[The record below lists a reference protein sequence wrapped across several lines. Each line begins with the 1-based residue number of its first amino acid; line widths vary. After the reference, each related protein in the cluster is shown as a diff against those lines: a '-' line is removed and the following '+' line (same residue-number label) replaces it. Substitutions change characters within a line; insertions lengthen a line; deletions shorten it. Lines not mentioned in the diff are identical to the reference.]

1 MSNNEQM
8 IPPRSGRQTAAE
20 GNEETWIVML
30 LKDEVEMLRRIT
42 LFSGLPPPKL
52 KLLAF
57 TSDRVMYS
65 ADEALFHQGDSGDAA
80 YVILSGK
87 ADVLVNTAGGPLKLA
102 EVERNSIVG
111 EIAILCNTP
120 RTATVRTT
128 TPLEAL
134 RIRKEDFLKLLAD
147 FPDMAVE
154 IMRVLADRLTQ
165 TTAELSDARARLERV
180 EA

>member
-1 MSNNEQM
+1 MV
-8 IPPRSGRQTAAE
+8 PPRCGRQVAPD
-20 GNEETWIVML
+20 GNSETRIVML

-42 LFSGLPPPKL
+42 LFSGLPPAKL

-57 TSDRVMYS
+57 TSERVMYS
-65 ADEALFHQGDSGDAA
+65 AGEALFYQGDIGDAA

-87 ADVLVNTAGGPLKLA
+87 AEVLINTAGGPFKIA
-102 EVERNSIVG
+102 EVEQNSIVG

-120 RTATVRTT
+120 RTATVRTS

-134 RIRKEDFLKLLAD
+134 RIRKDDFLKLLAD
-147 FPDMAVE
+147 FPEMAVE

-165 TTAELSDARARLERV
+165 TTAELSEARGSMEPVDA
-180 EA
+180 

>member
-1 MSNNEQM
+1 
-8 IPPRSGRQTAAE
+8 
-20 GNEETWIVML
+20 ML

-42 LFSGLPPPKL
+42 LFSGLPPAKL

-65 ADEALFHQGDSGDAA
+65 AGEALFYQGDIGDAA

-87 ADVLVNTAGGPLKLA
+87 AEVLINTAGGPFKIA
-102 EVERNSIVG
+102 EVEQNSIVG

-120 RTATVRTT
+120 RTATVRTS

-134 RIRKEDFLKLLAD
+134 RIRKDDFLKLLAD
-147 FPDMAVE
+147 FPEMAVE
-154 IMRVLADRLTQ
+154 IMRVLADRLAQ
-165 TTAELSDARARLERV
+165 TTAELSEARGPREPVDA
-180 EA
+180 